1 MNTYQKELA
10 IAIVANAYGLS
21 PGEVT
26 ELLSKLGAVDE
37 EKREMFSLL
46 STGILVGLNMNKNRL
61 PV

>member
-1 MNTYQKELA
+1 MNTYQKEKA

-21 PGEVT
+21 PDEVT

-37 EKREMFSLL
+37 ENREMFNLL